1 LKTQQPGWLGA
12 LWVTLLAQ
20 TVASFLTQ
28 ALPAIG
34 PLMTADTGLRPEAI
48 GNLSSVVAFG
58 TVLFLLAG
66 GGVLARFGPVR
77 TLQAGALVLAIG
89 MALAAQGSVVA
100 LVLASLLLGV
110 GYAPAAP
117 AGSQILQETA
127 PREHRTL
134 IFSVKQAGAPLGG
147 AFAGLLC
154 APAAAWLGWQAALL
168 LGAVLAVATAF
179 IIQPQRVA
187 LDRPGAARPARSGS
201 GLRHMLLAPLA
212 ALRLHP
218 RLPPVVALA
227 MALSTTQGCLFVFT
241 VTWLVTARGFGLI
254 EAGGVFAAMQAAG
267 VVARLALGWLA
278 DRTGTPARNVVIQAF
293 GAAVL
298 LMLFVTDA
306 FGGGIWAVKLM
317 AAATGA
323 LAASWNGI
331 VMSEVAGLVPRE
343 KVGEATAGCTL
354 LIFLGYLVG
363 PTVFAALVAATGN
376 WSLAFLLVA
385 AQLVAVATGSALALR
400 RLSAG

>member
-1 LKTQQPGWLGA
+1 MSAPPPGWIGA

-48 GNLSSVVAFG
+48 GNLSSVGALG

-77 TLQAGALVLAIG
+77 TLQVGAVVLAIG

-100 LVLASLLLGV
+100 LVVASLLLGI

-134 IFSVKQAGAPLGG
+134 IFSIKQAGAPLGG
-147 AFAGLLC
+147 VCAGLLC
-154 APAAAWLGWQAALL
+154 APVAAWLGWQAALL
-168 LGAVLAVATAF
+168 LGGVVAVTTAF
-179 IIQPQRVA
+179 VLQPQRMA
-187 LDRPGAARPARSGS
+187 LDRPAAPRPPSTAR
-201 GLRHMLLAPLA
+201 GLRPMLLAPLA

-227 MALSTTQGCLFVFT
+227 MALSTSQGCLFSFA
-241 VTWLVTARGFGLI
+241 VTWLVTVRGMGLV

-267 VVARLALGWLA
+267 VLARLVLGWLA
-278 DRTGTPARNVVIQAF
+278 DRTATPARNVVIQAF
-293 GAAVL
+293 GAAAA
-298 LMLFVTDA
+298 MALFVTGA
-306 FGGGIWAVKLM
+306 FGQSLLAVTLM

-363 PTVFAALVAATGN
+363 PTVFATLIATTGN
-376 WSLAFLLVA
+376 WTLAFLLVA
-385 AQLVAVATGSALALR
+385 AQLAAVATGVALALR
-400 RLSAG
+400 RLSVA